1 MSVSVPDFWK
11 LVIDSRLLTAEQCQM
26 LGAEFGRVKG
36 AADKGN
42 SKTLSQWLISQN
54 ALTPYQ
60 ATILEAGRSGPFHY
74 GDYKVYDRLEQGPFS
89 GAFRAIHEPTS
100 HPVIL
105 KFVAGEATRDP
116 AKWAELVK
124 RVRRESTIVHPNLN
138 RIFEPVDLG
147 SYKFIAMED
156 IPGESL
162 GLRVAGGGPLQW
174 SDACRAARAAGLG
187 LASLHQA
194 EKIHG
199 DVRPL
204 NIWLEPNGHFRQL
217 VDPLFEAQPLH
228 VAQTDAAS
236 QLLERSD
243 YMAPELAQQGKTVD
257 ELTDIYALGCTLYYL
272 LSGRPPF
279 AGGDVMQKMQRHAT
293 EAVQPL
299 EQFGVPPQVGQL
311 VMYMM
316 AKNPAVRYQDMPTV
330 VEQIASYVDQ
340 AQLNVQ
346 PPAPPQTLAAYESW
360 IKRKQSTLAAAQAS
374 QPASFPALGGEAV
387 ADTSTPAAAAA
398 ASSPAGPVVKADAGS
413 TAASSVSRRPASAE
427 ASNKNTIM
435 LIAGL
440 SAVALLA
447 IVMLVVINLSGGD
460 EEVAEGEKE
469 QQESKQKDDKESVK
483 ANIVNTSS
491 SEASNTSDEG
501 DTKQTSQSERL
512 IQDISDS
519 DKLPWAAP
527 TTGKAIQFNYVP
539 QSTGI
544 YLIARPADIAL
555 SAEGSQVLKCLGP
568 AFAAARK
575 SWESSIGFGFE
586 QIEQVVVGVHGDPGE
601 APRLSYRV
609 RLADPVVEA
618 DLLQRWS
625 NPEVVPVSETNSNY
639 YKTSGAL
646 AFFIPPYDVD
656 YGIRQFLVGAEP
668 EVERVAKGEHIPLL
682 LREPRHLLEQWSD
695 QQSHVTLLFRPA
707 SLLDET
713 GQRLLSGPWAK
724 LKDPIDWFLPRDHV
738 QAGLLSA
745 QFGDGYFYLEM
756 RMKSNPSKDGYEL
769 ARDVQDRLSEV
780 PDRVF
785 NYITTLGSN
794 PYWEKLRFK
803 FPGMIEELH
812 RKTRIGTEKDAD
824 GVATAVINCYL
835 PSFAAHNL
843 VKGSELAIASQPG
856 AAAIASGP
864 PKKKVPMSIEELVQ
878 QKLDIIDIPQQDLVL
893 AVRDVKNAITDE
905 YGDLPFPF
913 DIKLMGN
920 DLMKNGITQNQKVTD
935 FKRENAT
942 YAEILTGIC
951 LKANPITTVK
961 DPSETDQQL
970 IWVIAPP
977 APGADPIILITTRD
991 AAAANNYTLPKPFQP
1006 KSG

>member
-36 AADKGN
+36 AANQGN
-42 SKTLSQWLISQN
+42 SRTLSQWLISQN

-74 GDYKVYDRLEQGPFS
+74 GDYKVYDRLDQGPFN

-105 KFVAGEATRDP
+105 KFVAGEASRDP
-116 AKWAELVK
+116 ATWAELVK
-124 RVRRESTIVHPNLN
+124 RVRSFAAIVHPNLN
-138 RIFEPVDLG
+138 RIYEPVDLG
-147 SYKFIAMED
+147 SYKFVAMED

-174 SDACRAARAAGLG
+174 SDACRAVRFAGLG

-194 EKIHG
+194 GKIHG

-204 NIWLEPNGHFRQL
+204 NIWLESNGHFRQL
-217 VDPLFEAQPLH
+217 VDPLFEPQPLH

-243 YMAPELAQQGKTVD
+243 YMAPELAQQGKSVD
-257 ELTDIYALGCTLYYL
+257 VLTDIYGLGCTLYYL

-279 AGGDVMQKMQRHAT
+279 AGGDVMQKMQRHAS

-316 AKNPAVRYQDMPTV
+316 AKNPAVRYQEMSAV
-330 VEQIASYVDQ
+330 VEQITPYIDQ

-346 PPAPPQTLAAYESW
+346 PPAPPQTLAAYENW
-360 IKRKQSTLAAAQAS
+360 IKRKQSTLATAEAS
-374 QPASFPALGGEAV
+374 QPASFPAVSVNSA
-387 ADTSTPAAAAA
+387 ADTSKANSPS
-398 ASSPAGPVVKADAGS
+398 SSPAGPVVKTDSDGAA
-413 TAASSVSRRPASAE
+413 TATVTRRSASAD

-447 IVMLVVINLSGGD
+447 IVLLVAMNLSGGSD
-460 EEVAEGEKE
+460 KVAEDEKD
-469 QQESKQKDDKESVK
+469 QQPLEKKDDSKSVD
-483 ANIVNTSS
+483 AAIVRTSS
-491 SEASNTSDEG
+491 GRNSSQGNGNDQP
-501 DTKQTSQSERL
+501 QTSPSERL
-512 IQDISDS
+512 VQTITDD
-519 DKLPWAAP
+519 DNLPWAAP
-527 TTGKAIQFNYVP
+527 TTGKAISFEYVP

-544 YLIARPADIAL
+544 YLIVRPADL
-555 SAEGSQVLKCLGP
+555 SRSTEGAKVLKCLGP
-568 AFAAARK
+568 NFAAARK
-575 SWESSIGFGFE
+575 QWENSIGFGFE
-586 QIEQVVVGVHGDPGE
+586 QIEQVVVGVHGDPGQ
-601 APRLSYRV
+601 APRFSYRV
-609 RLADPVVEA
+609 RLINPVVES
-618 DLLQRWS
+618 DLLSRWS
-625 NPEVVPVSETNSNY
+625 SPQSVPVSETNTNY
-639 YKTSGAL
+639 YKSGGGL

-656 YGIRQFLVGAEP
+656 FGIRQFLVGAEP
-668 EVERVAKGEHIPLL
+668 EVTRVAKGEHLPLL

-695 QQSHVTLLFRPA
+695 VQNQVTLLFRPA

-713 GQRLLSGPWAK
+713 GQRLFSGPWAK

-745 QFGDGYFYLEM
+745 HFGDSYFYMEM

-769 ARDVQDRLSEV
+769 ARDVQNRLSEI

-812 RKTRIGTEKDAD
+812 RESRIGTEKDSG

-843 VKGSELAIASQPG
+843 VKGAELAIASQPG
-856 AAAIASGP
+856 ATVIAAGP
-864 PKKKVPMSIEELVQ
+864 PKKTIPKNIDELVQ
-878 QKLDIIDIPQQDLVL
+878 MKLDVIDIPQQDLVL
-893 AVRDVKNAITDE
+893 AVRDIKNAIADE
-905 YGDLPFPF
+905 YGTLPFPF

-920 DLMKNGITQNQKVTD
+920 HLMMNGITQNQKVTD

-951 LKANPITTVK
+951 MKANPITTVK
-961 DPSETDQQL
+961 EPSELDQKL

-977 APGADPIILITTRD
+977 SPGADRIILITTRD
-991 AAAANNYTLPKPFQP
+991 AAAANNYPLPKPFQP